1 VRRSALIPAYN
12 EAHSITSVLTGL
24 RRALP
29 DMHLLVVDD
38 GSTDGTAE
46 LARAAGAE
54 VLQRQHGGYARAL
67 CSGYR
72 HLLAQS
78 VEQVIQLDADG
89 QHPPEAAL
97 DLLAH
102 LDGANWV
109 VGSRANTRSPA
120 PLTRRVGNAALG
132 CAVRALIHVPLTDV
146 TSGFWALDKTALQVF
161 ATHFPLDVADANV
174 RVMAAKKGL
183 VILERPVQMG
193 TRSEGESMHDGWV
206 GLSNWSRSVRAV
218 WRASRADC

>member
-1 VRRSALIPAYN
+1 MRRSALIPAYN

-24 RRALP
+24 RRSLP
-29 DMHLLVVDD
+29 GLHLLVVDD

-46 LARAAGAE
+46 LAREAGAE

-89 QHPPEAAL
+89 QHPPEAAAG
-97 DLLAH
+97 LLAH
-102 LDGANWV
+102 LDEANWV
-109 VGSRANTRSPA
+109 VGSRANTSSPA
-120 PLTRRVGNAALG
+120 PLTRRVGNATLG
-132 CAVRALIHVPLTDV
+132 CAVRALIQVPLADV
-146 TSGFWALDKTALQVF
+146 TSGFWALDKKALQVF
-161 ATHFPLDVADANV
+161 ATHFPLDVADANI
-174 RVMAAKKGL
+174 RVMAAKKGM

-218 WRASRADC
+218 WRASRTDC